1 MVDEVS
7 PELMKSVDAKIQEC
21 TSSRINKK
29 ESTLALIIIKQQ
41 NPQNKEKILKA
52 YFKLWIQIYNGHR
65 IIQVFYFLGPI
76 LL

>member
-7 PELMKSVDAKIQEC
+7 PELMKSMDAKIQEC

-41 NPQNKEKILKA
+41 NPQNKEKID
-52 YFKLWIQIYNGHR
+52 QG
-65 IIQVFYFLGPI
+65 
-76 LL
+76 